1 MQQPP
6 ESVLILDFGAQY
18 NQLIARR
25 VREARVYC
33 EVVPCDI
40 SPDEIRRRQPRALI
54 LTGGPS
60 SVHGDGAP
68 LPHPEIFELGI
79 PVLGICYGMQVM
91 GHMLGGRVKRGDK
104 AEYGKTTLQV
114 TLQEPLFHNLNPQL
128 VGWMSHWD
136 EVVDLPP
143 GFEVAARSFTTPIAG
158 MVDAGRKLYGVQFH
172 PEVVHTP
179 WGRDLIEN
187 FLYLVAGCTA
197 SWTAASFVDS
207 ALESINETVG
217 TDRVICALS
226 GGVDSATVAALTY
239 KAIGDQLTCVFV
251 DHGLLRKGEREQ
263 VLTAFEDHFGVQLIV
278 VDAKLRFL
286 MRLSNITEP
295 EEKRKIIG
303 EEFIR
308 VFEETARDLEGKLG
322 KFKWLA
328 QGTVYPDVIESASTG
343 NKAKVIKSHHNVGGL
358 PERMDF
364 QLLEP
369 LRLLFKDEVRRV
381 ALELDMPPAMVYRQP
396 FPGPGLAIR
405 IIGDVTEERLN
416 ILREADAI
424 LLEEMFKA
432 GLSREIWQYFAV
444 LPLVRS
450 VGVKGDE
457 RTYEHPIILRAVTSE
472 DGMTCDF
479 AHLPYDLLGR
489 ISNRIINEV
498 PGVNR
503 VAYDISSKPPA
514 TIEWE

>member
-40 SPDEIRRRQPRALI
+40 SPDEVRRRQPRALI

-489 ISNRIINEV
+489 ISSRIINEV